1 MWVQTLEGNIINLD
15 FACGVQFVED
25 YWEKGPTVVAVSPDQ
40 QSTVSL
46 YKGTE
51 QECHAFIAELLEKLN
66 APLIDFSSL
75 DAILHNNFHN
85 LVQGMSR

>member
-1 MWVQTLEGNIINLD
+1 MWVQALEGHIVNLNKME
-15 FACGVQFVED
+15 CVQFIKD
-25 YWEKGPTVVAVSPDQ
+25 YWEGGPTVITQ
-40 QSTVSL
+40 LEECQIRL
-46 YKGTE
+46 FQGTE
-51 QECHAFIAELLEKLN
+51 PECRAFIAELLEKLN